1 MRFLSATGE
10 IKNKGMQNEIKMPL
24 HNKSLKSGVL
34 KAKIRN
40 ENSTLESTPKQ
51 SVIVMPLKN
60 NYALPSNG
68 KKDVVVP
75 VTKPMVITM
84 PK

>member
-1 MRFLSATGE
+1 ME
-10 IKNKGMQNEIKMPL
+10 Q
-24 HNKSLKSGVL
+24 
-34 KAKIRN
+34 KIRN
-40 ENSTLESTPKQ
+40 VSNTLDRPSQQ